1 MRYRWVIL
9 TVGTVAQ
16 GSFSA
21 VFFGIAVLAPAL
33 RERYDLSLTQVGVLL
48 ASVSIG
54 ATISV
59 LPWGLLA
66 DRVGERAVIATG
78 LAAAGAA
85 LIASGQAGSFEA
97 LVVLLIAGGLF
108 GASVNA
114 ASGRAIMHWFG
125 AEQRGLALGVRQ
137 TAVTA
142 GGAVAALVVPAVED
156 LGGTEWALAALGIGC
171 LATAALGGALL
182 REGVRPAPD
191 VATHA
196 LDPLRDVELWKLA
209 GGSAL
214 LAAPQICLVG
224 FLVVFL
230 HERREWSTG
239 SAALLFALL
248 GIFGSVARV
257 LAGRWSDVIRSRVV
271 PLRAI
276 AVALAGAVA
285 ASAAAVG
292 APTGL
297 LVAAL
302 VIAATLSMS
311 WNGLAFTAAAELAG
325 QARSGAALG
334 FQQTVLFVV
343 GAVLPIPFAAVVA
356 ETSWQAA
363 FALVALAPLAAW
375 GVLRSVRET
384 IRR

>member
-1 MRYRWVIL
+1 
-9 TVGTVAQ
+9 
-16 GSFSA
+16 
-21 VFFGIAVLAPAL
+21 
-33 RERYDLSLTQVGVLL
+33 
-48 ASVSIG
+48 
-54 ATISV
+54 
-59 LPWGLLA
+59 LLA

-156 LGGTEWALAALGIGC
+156 VGGTEWALAALGLGC
-171 LATAALGGALL
+171 LATAALSGALL
-182 REGVRPAPD
+182 REGLRPAPD
-191 VATHA
+191 AATHA

-214 LAAPQICLVG
+214 LVAPQICLVG

-248 GIFGSVARV
+248 GILGSVARV

-302 VIAATLSMS
+302 VVAATLSMS

-325 QARSGAALG
+325 HARSGAALG

-343 GAVLPIPFAAVVA
+343 GAVLPIPVAAVVA
-356 ETSWQAA
+356 ETSWQVA